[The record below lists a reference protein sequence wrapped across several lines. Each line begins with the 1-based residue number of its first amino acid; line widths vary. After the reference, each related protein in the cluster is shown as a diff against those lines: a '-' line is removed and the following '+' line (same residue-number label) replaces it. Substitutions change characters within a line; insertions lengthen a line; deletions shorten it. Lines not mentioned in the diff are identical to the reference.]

1 VTALHI
7 RAAALLAAAAAGVAL
22 SATLSSCSTAAKTA
36 DDHGTHASSAAESS
50 AHNEDDVLFAQ
61 LMIPHHQQAVELANM
76 VPGRS
81 ANPDVVSLAARV
93 AAEQQPEI
101 DAMKSSLRRW
111 GVNPA
116 EMQHES
122 GHAGLSMQGM
132 VDDSTMLNL
141 RGLKGPDFDILW
153 LTSMIGHHQG
163 AIDMAMVEVEAG
175 KNPEMKAAAGS
186 IITAQQAEIDQ
197 MKKMLQTS
205 GG

>member
-1 VTALHI
+1 MTALHI
-7 RAAALLAAAAAGVAL
+7 RAAALLAAAATSLSL
-22 SATLSSCSTAAKTA
+22 SACSTATKTA
-36 DDHGTHASSAAESS
+36 EDHSAHSSSAAAPQSA

-61 LMIPHHQQAVELANM
+61 LMIPHHQQAVELADM
-76 VPGRS
+76 VPERS
-81 ANPDVVSLAARV
+81 TNPEVLALAAKI
-93 AAEQQPEI
+93 AGAQQPEI
-101 DAMKSSLRRW
+101 DTMKAQLKKW

-122 GHAGLSMQGM
+122 GHAGMSMEGM

-141 RGLKGPDFDILW
+141 RGLKGTDFDILW

-163 AIDMAMVEVEAG
+163 AIEMAKVESEAG
-175 KNPEMKAAAGS
+175 KSPEMTALARS

-197 MKKMLQTS
+197 MKKMLQNL